1 MKSIGKSQAPLILIV
16 DDDRI
21 TTQGLE
27 GLLQGA
33 GFATLSA
40 HDLASG
46 AALAR
51 AHDIAL
57 ILLDVHLPDGSGLD
71 LCAQLMAEPSYA
83 GTPILLISASDDV
96 TIKVRGFAAGAV
108 DYITKPLAG
117 AEVLARVRTHL
128 RLRSAYESLARMHAE
143 RVYQLGA
150 SQESLMPR
158 PGDLPEA
165 GFSVCMQQ
173 AHRAGGDFYDVISVG
188 EGITDFVVA
197 DASGHNLSSSLWT
210 AAFKALVSEYASV
223 LHTPKDILN
232 KINHALQR
240 ILREGA
246 YFTAVYARLNR
257 RNNKIILASAGHP
270 PAVLIQSE
278 APEAI
283 LCDLA
288 GDVLGVF
295 PDAVFAEKEFSVQP
309 ADRLFLCTD
318 GLLEQDM
325 SQIEGIQRL
334 RDACY
339 RATELPLIDAVPGI
353 VGYLYTGSA
362 PDDDIILLGVEV

>member
-1 MKSIGKSQAPLILIV
+1 MKSGGQSKTPLILIV
-16 DDDRI
+16 DDDRV

-33 GFATLSA
+33 GFATLCA
-40 HDLASG
+40 HDLAG
-46 AALAR
+46 GEAMAH

-57 ILLDVHLPDGSGLD
+57 LLLDVYLPDGSGLD
-71 LCAQLMAEPSYA
+71 LCTRLLADPSFA

-96 TIKVRGFAAGAV
+96 TVKVRGFAAGAV

-128 RLRSAYESLARMHAE
+128 RLHSAYEALARMHAE

-158 PGDLPEA
+158 PGELPEA
-165 GFSVCMQQ
+165 GFSVCIQQ
-173 AHRAGGDFYDVISVG
+173 AHRAGGDFYDVITAG

-197 DASGHNLSSSLWT
+197 DASGHNLSASLWT

-223 LHTPKDILN
+223 LHTPRDILT
-232 KINHALQR
+232 KINHSLQR

-257 RNNKIILASAGHP
+257 RNHKLTLASAGHP
-270 PAVLIQSE
+270 PAVLIQPGATE
-278 APEAI
+278 AT
-283 LCDLA
+283 LCELT

-295 PDAVFAEKEFSVQP
+295 PDAVFAEKEYAVQP
-309 ADRLFLCTD
+309 GDRLFLCTD
-318 GLLEQDM
+318 GLLEQNM
-325 SQIEGIQRL
+325 SQLEGIRRL
-334 RDACY
+334 RDACF
-339 RATELPLIDAVPGI
+339 RSTELPLLDAVPGI
-353 VGYLYTGSA
+353 VGYLYTGSD